1 MLLDIMPYFILYKE
15 GGLTVNPSN
24 PGDPLP
30 KGGTSSS
37 LEDGRGSKRGCKRK
51 DKEGKK
57 KRIRGEEEEKNNKTD
72 LGQVKKR

>member
-1 MLLDIMPYFILYKE
+1 MGGGQRPDPYNPE
-15 GGLTVNPSN
+15 GPFL
-24 PGDPLP
+24 

-37 LEDGRGSKRGCKRK
+37 LEDGWGSKRGCKRK
-51 DKEGKK
+51 DEEGKK